1 MVSLSFDKRL
11 HITVAIRVNVL
22 IFHNLKNYKRKLSE
36 YGSCC
41 FMWLPH
47 FYSTGNRELEKM
59 RDEITNEGEE
69 WARGSKVT
77 DGGKREDEETTID

>member
-1 MVSLSFDKRL
+1 
-11 HITVAIRVNVL
+11 
-22 IFHNLKNYKRKLSE
+22 
-36 YGSCC
+36 
-41 FMWLPH
+41 MWLPH

-77 DGGKREDEETTID
+77 EGEREDEETTID

>member
-1 MVSLSFDKRL
+1 
-11 HITVAIRVNVL
+11 
-22 IFHNLKNYKRKLSE
+22 
-36 YGSCC
+36 
-41 FMWLPH
+41 MWLLH

-77 DGGKREDEETTID
+77 EGEREDEETTID